1 MTGMR
6 RFWRELRRR
15 KLGMA
20 GVFVLIVITTAA
32 LAAPLLATAPPKKLA
47 VQDRLGA
54 PSATHFF
61 GTDHLGR
68 DVFSRILY
76 GGRTSLWVGGL
87 VALAS
92 AIFGL
97 LLGLTSGYF
106 PRVDAVLMRV
116 MDGMM
121 AFPAILLA
129 LAIVAATGPSALN
142 VVIALT
148 LVYTPR
154 IARVARAAVLTVR
167 HLEYVQAIEAL
178 GGRAARILVRHIFPN
193 TLAPVLVQ
201 VSITF
206 AYAILAEAG
215 LSFLGVGPSPIEPTW
230 GNILAEGRQ
239 YLQNAPWITLFPGLA
254 ISLTVLGIN
263 LMGDALRDALDPRL
277 RGGN

>member
-1 MTGMR
+1 VR

-15 KLGMA
+15 KLGMV
-20 GVFVLIVITTAA
+20 GFLVLLAIVSAA
-32 LAAPLLATAPPKKLA
+32 MAAPLLATAPPKKLV
-47 VQDRLGA
+47 VQDRLSP
-54 PSATHFF
+54 PSRVHLF

-76 GGRTSLWVGGL
+76 GGRTSIWVGGL
-87 VALAS
+87 VAVVS
-92 AIFGL
+92 ATLGL
-97 LLGLTSGYF
+97 VLGLTSGYF
-106 PRVDAVLMRV
+106 PRLDSVLMRV

-167 HLEYVQAIEAL
+167 HLEYVLAIEAL
-178 GGRAARILVRHIFPN
+178 GGHAARVLARHIFPN
-193 TLAPVLVQ
+193 TLAPILVQ

-215 LSFLGVGPSPIEPTW
+215 LSFLGVGPSPVEPTW

-239 YLQNAPWITLFPGLA
+239 YLQNAPWITLFPGTA

-277 RGGN
+277 RGSP

>member
-1 MTGMR
+1 MR
-6 RFWRELRRR
+6 QLWRELRRR

-20 GVFVLIVITTAA
+20 GVIVLVLVAVAA
-32 LAAPLLATAPPKKLA
+32 LSAPALAPYPPKKLA
-47 VQDRLGA
+47 VEARLTPPG
-54 PSATHFF
+54 PTHLF

-76 GGRTSLWVGGL
+76 GGRTSLWVGGV
-87 VALAS
+87 VALVS
-92 AIFGL
+92 ALFGL
-97 LLGLTSGYF
+97 VTGLLSGYF
-106 PRVDAVLMRV
+106 PRLDGVLMRI

-129 LAIVAATGPSALN
+129 LAIVAATGPSVFN
-142 VVIALT
+142 VMIALT
-148 LVYTPR
+148 LVYSPR
-154 IARVARAAVLTVR
+154 VARVVRAAVLTVR

-178 GGRAARILVRHIFPN
+178 GGQTVRILARHILPN
-193 TLAPVLVQ
+193 IYAPVLVQ
-201 VSITF
+201 VSIIF

-215 LSFLGVGPSPIEPTW
+215 LSFLGVGASPEEPTW

-239 YLQNAPWITLFPGLA
+239 YLQKAPWITLFPGAA
-254 ISLTVLGIN
+254 ISVTVLGIN

>member
-1 MTGMR
+1 MR
-6 RFWRELRRR
+6 QLWRELRRR

-20 GVFVLIVITTAA
+20 GVIVLVLVAVAA
-32 LAAPLLATAPPKKLA
+32 LSAPALAPYPPKKLA
-47 VQDRLGA
+47 VEARLTPPG
-54 PSATHFF
+54 PTHLF

-76 GGRTSLWVGGL
+76 GGRTSLWVGGV
-87 VALAS
+87 VALVS
-92 AIFGL
+92 ALFGL
-97 LLGLTSGYF
+97 VTGLLSGYF
-106 PRVDAVLMRV
+106 PRLDGVLMRI

-129 LAIVAATGPSALN
+129 LAIVAATGPSVFN
-142 VVIALT
+142 VMIALT
-148 LVYTPR
+148 LVYSPR
-154 IARVARAAVLTVR
+154 VARVVRAAVLTVR

-178 GGRAARILVRHIFPN
+178 GGQTLRILARHILPN
-193 TLAPVLVQ
+193 IFAPVLVQ
-201 VSITF
+201 VSIIF

-215 LSFLGVGPSPIEPTW
+215 LSFLGVGASPEEPTW

-239 YLQNAPWITLFPGLA
+239 YLQKAPWITLFPGAA
-254 ISLTVLGIN
+254 ISVTVLGIN

>member
-1 MTGMR
+1 MR
-6 RFWRELRRR
+6 QLWRELRRR

-20 GVFVLIVITTAA
+20 GAIVLLLVLVAA
-32 LAAPLLATAPPKKLA
+32 LSAPALAPYPPRKLA
-47 VQDRLGA
+47 VEARLSPPGR
-54 PSATHFF
+54 THLF

-76 GGRTSLWVGGL
+76 GGRTSLWVGGV
-87 VALAS
+87 VAVVS
-92 AIFGL
+92 ALFGL
-97 LLGLTSGYF
+97 VTGLASGYF
-106 PRVDAVLMRV
+106 PRLDSVLMRI

-129 LAIVAATGPSALN
+129 LAIVAATGPSVAN
-142 VVIALT
+142 VIIALT
-148 LVYTPR
+148 LVYSPR
-154 IARVARAAVLTVR
+154 VARVVRAAVLTVR

-178 GGRAARILVRHIFPN
+178 GGRTMRILTRHILPN
-193 TLAPVLVQ
+193 IFAPVLVQ
-201 VSITF
+201 VSIIF

-215 LSFLGVGPSPIEPTW
+215 LSFLGVGASPEEPTW
-230 GNILAEGRQ
+230 GNVLAEGRQ
-239 YLQNAPWITLFPGLA
+239 YLQNAPWITLFPGMA

>member
-1 MTGMR
+1 MR
-6 RFWRELRRR
+6 QLWRELKHR

-20 GVFVLIVITTAA
+20 GALVLLLIAA
-32 LAAPLLATAPPKKLA
+32 AAVAAPVLATTSPTRLSIQQRLSPPS
-47 VQDRLGA
+47 G
-54 PSATHFF
+54 THYF

-68 DVFSRILY
+68 DVFSRILH

-87 VALAS
+87 VAIAS
-92 AIFGL
+92 AASGL
-97 LLGLTSGYF
+97 VLGLTAGYF
-106 PRVDAVLMRV
+106 PRLDAALMRV

-129 LAIVAATGPSALN
+129 LAIVAATGPSAVN
-142 VVIALT
+142 VVLALT

-178 GGRAARILVRHIFPN
+178 GGHPTRILARHIFPN

-215 LSFLGVGPSPIEPTW
+215 LSFLGVGPSPVEPTW

-239 YLQNAPWITLFPGLA
+239 YLHNAPWITLFPGVA

>member
-1 MTGMR
+1 ML

-20 GVFVLIVITTAA
+20 GVFVLLVITAAA
-32 LAAPLLATAPPKKLA
+32 LAAPVLATFPPKKLA
-47 VQDRLGA
+47 VPDRLSA
-54 PSATHFF
+54 PSRAHFF

-92 AIFGL
+92 ALFGL
-97 LLGLTSGYF
+97 MLGLTSGYF
-106 PRVDAVLMRV
+106 PRLDAVLMRI

-129 LAIVAATGPSALN
+129 LAIVAATGPSATN

-178 GGRAARILVRHIFPN
+178 GGRAGRILVRHIFPN

-215 LSFLGVGPSPIEPTW
+215 LSFLGVGPSPLEPTW

-263 LMGDALRDALDPRL
+263 LLGDALRDALDPRL

>member
-1 MTGMR
+1 MK

-15 KLGMA
+15 KLGMV
-20 GVFVLIVITTAA
+20 GVFVLIVITAAA
-32 LAAPLLATAPPKKLA
+32 LAAPLLATTPPKKLS
-47 VQDRLGA
+47 VQDRLSA
-54 PSATHFF
+54 PSAAHLF

-68 DVFSRILY
+68 DIFSRILY

-87 VALAS
+87 VAMSS
-92 AIFGL
+92 AFLGL

-106 PRVDAVLMRV
+106 QRLDAILMRV

-178 GGRAARILVRHIFPN
+178 GGRAGRILTRHIFPN

>member
-1 MTGMR
+1 VR
-6 RFWRELRRR
+6 QFWRELRRR
-15 KLGMA
+15 KLGLI
-20 GVFVLIVITTAA
+20 GVVVLVVIAAAA
-32 LAAPLLATAPPKKLA
+32 LAAPFLAATSPKRLSVQQRLTPPGRA
-47 VQDRLGA
+47 YY
-54 PSATHFF
+54 F

-87 VALAS
+87 VAVVS
-92 AIFGL
+92 AAVGL

-106 PRVDAVLMRV
+106 PRLDSVLMRV

-142 VVIALT
+142 VVAALT

-178 GGRAARILVRHIFPN
+178 GGHPARVLVRHIFPN

-215 LSFLGVGPSPIEPTW
+215 LSFLGVGPSPVEPTW

-239 YLQNAPWITLFPGLA
+239 YLQNAPWITLFPGIA